1 MQRLEDKKERNMNG
15 IFPRI
20 PEVFSKDAAAKGR
33 FGVVQNLGLGM
44 VRHLIC
50 GDGERSVHRSKS
62 SLFGYGL
69 GGVYRPIAAF
79 SADHPL
85 DRWANCPLSSGELF
99 ARARLND
106 IPGPKDLF

>member
-1 MQRLEDKKERNMNG
+1 MG

-33 FGVVQNLGLGM
+33 LGVVQNLGLGM

-50 GDGERSVHRSKS
+50 GDGDGGLHRSKS

-69 GGVYRPIAAF
+69 GGVYRPIAAL

-85 DRWANCPLSSGELF
+85 DRCYDWANCPLSSGNSSL
-99 ARARLND
+99 ALA
-106 IPGPKDLF
+106 